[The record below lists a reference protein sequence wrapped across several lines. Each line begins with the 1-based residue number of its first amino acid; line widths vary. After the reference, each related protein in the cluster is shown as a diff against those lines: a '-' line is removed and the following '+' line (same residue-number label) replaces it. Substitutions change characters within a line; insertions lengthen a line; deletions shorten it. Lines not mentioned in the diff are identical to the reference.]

1 MAMLILFGLLFYSR
15 DRRHWKK
22 SLGYGWIIGL
32 VLMGILMTGGIFGMT
47 HVESTQWSG
56 LPLTLLLAVFGLTAA
71 YPLGVIL
78 ALGRALENAC
88 RQNHVDPLHRTHSRR
103 APDQPPLHV
112 FHHLSPV
119 PARRRHD
126 QQDSAG
132 TGGHHPFH
140 RRLHRGGGP
149 RRAAGNLQGSI

>member
-1 MAMLILFGLLFYSR
+1 MLILFGLLFYSR

-78 ALGRALENAC
+78 ALGR
-88 RQNHVDPLHRTHSRR
+88 RSKM
-103 APDQPPLHV
+103 
-112 FHHLSPV
+112 
-119 PARRRHD
+119 PAVKIM
-126 QQDSAG
+126 
-132 TGGHHPFH
+132 
-140 RRLHRGGGP
+140 
-149 RRAAGNLQGSI
+149 SIL